1 MEKGNQYTVESSNR
15 RQRLHEL
22 VIALIQR
29 QDNLE
34 LMDSNELRLDRV
46 SNSNEEDD
54 SARWLN
60 KNRRIIR
67 KYQSL
72 IRSAI
77 TLDALMDAEQ
87 SSSS

>member
-1 MEKGNQYTVESSNR
+1 MEKGNQYRVESSNR

-34 LMDSNELRLDRV
+34 LMDSDELRLDRV